1 MALPN
6 NLNRPLGITI
16 IAILFLV
23 SGIALLFSQDPIDII
38 FGIVSIVAFY
48 GLLKGRRW
56 SWSTAIVLCILNIC
70 FQAVTWVGSFFS
82 ISTDS
87 NSFLVESIKLIV
99 ETTVDIVIIYYLY
112 RHNAKVFFGKAVDV
126 AQTSS

>member
-1 MALPN
+1 LPK
-6 NLNRPLGITI
+6 NLNRPKGITI
-16 IAILFLV
+16 IAVLFLV
-23 SGIALLFSQDPIDII
+23 SGIALLFSQDPINMI

-48 GLLKGRRW
+48 GLKKGRGW
-56 SWSTAIVLCILNIC
+56 AWSTAIDLCILNIG
-70 FQAVTWVGSFFS
+70 FQVVLWVGSFFS

-87 NSFLVESIKLIV
+87 NSFLMESIKLIV
-99 ETTVDIVIIYYLY
+99 ETTIDIALVYYLY